1 MGENLT
7 NSFLF
12 VYLLLTINQNLA
24 LASFIGDSKY
34 TGFGTLIG
42 NYTANSKIPKM
53 FDVDSRL
60 KQRVLIQ
67 FLTAEK
73 VSREEIQERLHRQ
86 FGDEGIDIDEEESPK
101 ELEKRRKLHYNVVE
115 RVIIQFLDAEGERPM
130 NIYKRLRNV
139 SNHGQHLC
147 NVYRWAHKFREG
159 RRDVAN
165 QQANKYVC
173 VDSQKN
179 ILNKTRLSVQSQSV
193 EPKTN

>member
-1 MGENLT
+1 MSEHFT
-7 NSFLF
+7 NVFIF
-12 VYLLLTINQNLA
+12 VYVLLSVNETVA
-24 LASFIGDSKY
+24 LFIGDAKY

-53 FDVDSRL
+53 VDVDARL

-73 VSREEIQERLHRQ
+73 VGRTEIQERLERH
-86 FGDEGIDIDEEESPK
+86 FGDEVIDIDQRESSK

-159 RRDVAN
+159 RMDVAN
-165 QQANKYVC
+165 QQGNKYIL
-173 VDSQKN
+173 VDSKKN
-179 ILNKTRLSVQSQSV
+179 RLNRTSQSV
-193 EPKTN
+193 KS